1 MNNIYDI
8 TAKHLI
14 DDIGISTRFIN
25 IMASDQ
31 SIHKIVSIID
41 TNFSPTQKLALMLK
55 IEGANFFAGNDKR
68 EFRKKIIEKW
78 DDERIQ
84 YAFDKYCSSGG
95 KSRAHK
101 VNKLAELKW
110 FMGKGWSKLF
120 MAFSGI
126 DESFAGESSTIHIP
140 DYEDIEPYRRLPTLV
155 TFQEDIKGRLL
166 KKLHDFGDD
175 AKSIISLPTGAGKTR
190 IAVEAYIE
198 YLRPRFSEQKYLIWI
213 AQSEEL
219 CEQAVST
226 FHHIWK
232 DKEFSESLRVYRF
245 FGKHNLS
252 IEKMIG
258 GVVVCSIN
266 KLYNAIGDTPSVE
279 VVELL
284 KNCGACIIDEAHR
297 AVTTMYNK
305 FYALGKSIRGDKM
318 FPICG
323 LTATPGRGDDTTKL
337 PKAFKYQL
345 ETPNLPKIYE
355 DNPLEYFRAHKYLA
369 RPTHKAITTNAEYI
383 FSFDGNSKIGVDSI
397 EFENELKGRCCKA
410 LANDV
415 GRNKLILNALLGISK
430 QQVIVYAC
438 NVEHARIITSA
449 LLAKGK
455 SAAAIT
461 ADTPRY
467 RRLRY
472 VEQFRNGELQFIVN
486 HSVLT
491 TGFDAPKTDC
501 IVICRPIFS
510 DVLYEQIV
518 GRGLRGI
525 KFGGTEY
532 CDIIDFTDNLGR
544 FGDQQSYHRF
554 INFWN
559 KQQE

>member
-1 MNNIYDI
+1 MKDLYER

-14 DDIGISTRFIN
+14 DNLSISTRFIN
-25 IMASDQ
+25 TLANDQ

-41 TNFSPTQKLALMLK
+41 GNFTPIEKLSLMLK
-55 IEGANFFAGNDKR
+55 IEGANFFAGNEKR
-68 EFRKKIIEKW
+68 ELRKHIILKW
-78 DDERIQ
+78 KDEYIDF
-84 YAFDKYCSSGG
+84 AFNKYCTSAG
-95 KSRAHK
+95 KTKSHK
-101 VNKLAELKW
+101 ANKLSELKW
-110 FMGKGWSKLF
+110 FMGGGWSKLF
-120 MAFSGI
+120 MRFSEI
-126 DESFAGESSTIHIP
+126 DDSFAGETNTTHIP
-140 DYEDIEPYRRLPTLV
+140 DYEDIEPYRKLPSLV
-155 TFQEDIKGRLL
+155 AFQEDIKLKLL
-166 KKLHDFGDD
+166 KKLHDYGDD

-198 YLRPRFSEQKYLIWI
+198 FLRPRFSEQKYLLWI

-226 FHHIWK
+226 FHHIWEG
-232 DKEFSESLRVYRF
+232 KEFSESLRIYRF

-252 IEKMIG
+252 IERMIG

-266 KLYNAIGDTPSVE
+266 KLYSAINNSPSDE
-279 VVELL
+279 IIELL

-305 FYALGKSIRGDKM
+305 FYELARNIRGDKI

-337 PKAFKYQL
+337 PKTFKYQL
-345 ETPNLPKIYE
+345 ETPNLPKTY
-355 DNPLEYFRAHKYLA
+355 DNNPLEYFRAHKFLA
-369 RPTHKAITTNAEYI
+369 RPNHKAISTNAEYI
-383 FSFDGNSKIGVDSI
+383 FTFERNNKISTDSF
-397 EFENELKGRCCKA
+397 EFETELKGRCCKT
-410 LANDV
+410 LANNV
-415 GRNKLILNALLGISK
+415 SRNRLILNTLLGLKK

-438 NVEHARIITSA
+438 NVEHAKIITSA
-449 LLAKGK
+449 LLVKERR
-455 SAAAIT
+455 AAAIT

-467 RRLRY
+467 KRLRY
-472 VEQFRNGELQFIVN
+472 IEQFRNGDLQFIVN

-518 GRGLRGI
+518 GRGLRGT

-559 KQQE
+559 K

>member
-1 MNNIYDI
+1 M
-8 TAKHLI
+8 
-14 DDIGISTRFIN
+14 
-25 IMASDQ
+25 
-31 SIHKIVSIID
+31 
-41 TNFSPTQKLALMLK
+41 
-55 IEGANFFAGNDKR
+55 
-68 EFRKKIIEKW
+68 
-78 DDERIQ
+78 
-84 YAFDKYCSSGG
+84 
-95 KSRAHK
+95 
-101 VNKLAELKW
+101 
-110 FMGKGWSKLF
+110 
-120 MAFSGI
+120 
-126 DESFAGESSTIHIP
+126 
-140 DYEDIEPYRRLPTLV
+140 
-155 TFQEDIKGRLL
+155 
-166 KKLHDFGDD
+166 
-175 AKSIISLPTGAGKTR
+175 
-190 IAVEAYIE
+190 
-198 YLRPRFSEQKYLIWI
+198 
-213 AQSEEL
+213 
-219 CEQAVST
+219 
-226 FHHIWK
+226 
-232 DKEFSESLRVYRF
+232 YRF
-245 FGKHNLS
+245 LGKHNLS

-297 AVTTMYNK
+297 AVTPMYNK

-345 ETPNLPKIYE
+345 ETPHLPKIYE

-415 GRNKLILNALLGISK
+415 GRNKLILNVLLGISK

-532 CDIIDFTDNLGR
+532 CDIIDFTDNIG
-544 FGDQQSYHRF
+544 
-554 INFWN
+554 
-559 KQQE
+559 